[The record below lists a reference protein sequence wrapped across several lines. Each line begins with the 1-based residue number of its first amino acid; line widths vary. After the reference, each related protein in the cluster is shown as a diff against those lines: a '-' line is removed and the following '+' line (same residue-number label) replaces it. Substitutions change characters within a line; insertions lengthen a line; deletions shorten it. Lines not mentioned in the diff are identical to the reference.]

1 MKEYIVDLLNKTF
14 EKPKK
19 IQANS
24 PKEAVEKVIGKTA
37 KRVTH
42 GGNIVVGV
50 WNDCRNYARYTT
62 YLYET
67 QGE

>member
-1 MKEYIVDLLNKTF
+1 MKEYRVDLLNRAF

-24 PKEAVEKVIGKTA
+24 PKEAVEKVTGKKA
-37 KRVTH
+37 KRVYH
-42 GGNIVVGV
+42 NGDIIVGV
-50 WNDCRNYARYTT
+50 WNDCKHYARYTT